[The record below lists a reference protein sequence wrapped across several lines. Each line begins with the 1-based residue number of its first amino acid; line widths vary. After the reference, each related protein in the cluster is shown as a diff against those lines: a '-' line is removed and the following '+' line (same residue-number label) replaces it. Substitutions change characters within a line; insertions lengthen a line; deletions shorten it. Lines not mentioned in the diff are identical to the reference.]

1 MIDQSD
7 LKYYEKLL
15 KYELALMDAE
25 DDLVT
30 FAEVTMPLKK
40 FPDDPSKSKYKAAK
54 HHHVMGDIMMEV
66 ERGDRMKVILNLPP
80 RHGKSELC
88 TKRMCAWYSARHP
101 ELDVIVATYNGDFA
115 KDFGKEVR
123 EIVNSRR
130 FKQIFPEYHLV
141 RGGEGSEHLITNEG
155 GNLFFLGRRSATTGR
170 GAHLILVD
178 DPTKDDRDVKHDTFR
193 DDCWEWFTQTLLTR
207 RHHDRCPIVLT
218 QTRWHEDDLVGRI
231 TDSSN
236 PKFAQAFSDGFE
248 MVNLPALALEEDP
261 IGRKPG
267 EPLWPERFGLQYLLE
282 MQAANSVSFSSL
294 YQCDP
299 TPESGVFY
307 QVDELS
313 TYKRGDLPDNL
324 TIYAA
329 SDHAVGT
336 KNHNDPTCMGTYG
349 VCEKG
354 NAYILPNLVWRRI
367 DTKTAVDEM
376 IKIMKDSKP
385 LFWYAEKGHI
395 SKSIGPFLKTAMME
409 AGVYCPVIED
419 HPVGDKLQRAQS
431 ARGRAAQGKIL
442 FPADAPWWPKAK
454 AELLK
459 FPNAR
464 HDDFVDFVSIIGM
477 KLTSQINPNMRK
489 KKTGFEPGTFGHMLR
504 DFKRQDRVEET
515 AKSRRGW

>member
-1 MIDQSD
+1 MATQSD

-25 DDLVT
+25 EDLVT

-40 FPDDPSKSKYKAAK
+40 FPDDPSKSAYRSMD
-54 HHHVMGDIMMEV
+54 HHRFMGKTMMEV
-66 ERGDRMKVILNLPP
+66 ERGERLKVILNLPP
-80 RHGKSELC
+80 RTGKSELC
-88 TKRMCAWYSARHP
+88 TRRMCAWFSGKHP
-101 ELDVIVATYNGDFA
+101 ELDVIVATYNSDFA
-115 KDFGKEVR
+115 EDFGKEVR
-123 EIVNSRR
+123 EIIRSPR
-130 FKQIFPEYHLV
+130 FKQIFPDYRLV
-141 RGGEGSEHLITNEG
+141 PGGEGSAHLITHEQ
-155 GNLFFLGRRSATTGR
+155 GNLYFLGKRSPTTGR
-170 GAHLILVD
+170 GGHLILVD
-178 DPTKDDRDVKHDTFR
+178 DPTKDDKDVKHDTFR
-193 DDCWEWFTQTLLTR
+193 EDVWDWFTKTLLTR
-207 RHHDRCPIVLT
+207 RHHYQCPIVIA
-218 QTRWHEDDLVGRI
+218 QTRWSEDDIIGRI
-231 TDSSN
+231 TDPSN
-236 PKFAQAFSDGFE
+236 PKYAEVFADGFK
-248 MVNLPALALEEDP
+248 MINIPALALEDDP
-261 IGRKPG
+261 IGRKVG
-267 EPLWPERFGLQYLLE
+267 EPLWPERFPLKHYLE
-282 MQAANSVSFSSL
+282 MQAVDPVGFSSL

-299 TPESGVFY
+299 TPAQGVFY
-307 QVDELS
+307 QVDEIQ
-313 TYKRGDLPDNL
+313 TYKRGELPDNL

-336 KNHNDPTCMGTYG
+336 KNHNDPSCMGTYG

-367 DTKTAVDEM
+367 DTKDAVEAM
-376 IKIMKDSKP
+376 IKIMRDDKP

-395 SKSIGPFLKTAMME
+395 SKSIGPFLKIAMME
-409 AGVYCPVIED
+409 AEVYCPVIED

-504 DFKRQDRVEET
+504 DFKRQDREAE
-515 AKSRRGW
+515 ASNSRRGW